1 MKNKGFKIKF
11 LMLGW
16 LIVIVLIAITAIITT
31 LTGKTDNT
39 FTIISIIVS
48 FASFIATSFFSISI
62 YNHNTSL
69 RSQNDEIRR
78 QTNTVSRRGELFR
91 NLQFIAGNYSII
103 DFVDHMLMF
112 DESDRYIKRL
122 IETND
127 FTFYLLEHGIEK
139 EKVLKNLKD
148 YTFITVKIPIK
159 IVEGKAI
166 NKISIHKIKFVKDTA
181 TYNLAPSENDTA
193 NALIIYNEND
203 HRQEAVINLIVN
215 KDSELYNSGV
225 LNLYQKIKITLTME
239 SLLNVAIA
247 GSIELY
253 FTNPEKIEKSGANKY
268 KINSS
273 QFQLIGKPKL
283 NIGREYEIE

>member
-11 LMLGW
+11 LILAW
-16 LIVIVLIAITAIITT
+16 LVVVLLIIISVVVTIIVGETSNT
-31 LTGKTDNT
+31 LT
-39 FTIISIIVS
+39 IVSIIVS

-103 DFVDHMLMF
+103 DFVDHVLMY

-122 IETND
+122 TETND
-127 FTFYLLEHGIEK
+127 FTFYLFESGIEK
-139 EKVLKNLKD
+139 ESVLSDIKN
-148 YTFITVKIPIK
+148 YGFVTVKIPIK

-166 NKISIHKIKFVKDTA
+166 NKISIHKIKFIKDTG
-181 TYNLAPSENDTA
+181 TYNLTPSENETA
-193 NALIIYNEND
+193 NALILYNEND
-203 HRQEAVINLIVN
+203 HRQEAVINLIVKKN
-215 KDSELYNSGV
+215 SELYNLGE

-239 SLLNVAIA
+239 SLLNVAIS
-247 GSIELY
+247 GSVELY